1 MRHSP
6 GQMSRPSEKMPPMGK
21 KRVDPGIFKTE
32 RGRYQVIYRDPA
44 GKQRAKHFDRL
55 IDARDFKADIR
66 IKVQRGDYIDP
77 RDAKTP
83 FEDWAKK
90 YLKEKLRLRPRTKEK
105 YNSLLRNHLVPAFGR
120 TPLGWISRDDVQG
133 WVIDLHERG
142 YEPVTIRSHYDLM
155 AAIMRRAVEDA
166 LIPRSPCRSI
176 ELPQVIAS
184 EKRYLTEDEV
194 ERLVDAV
201 EPRYKALVYT
211 AAYLGLR
218 WQEIAGLRRKALDIR
233 PAKLASMRVV
243 TTIER
248 AQGRYRAVEYGKSKA
263 ARRTLKM
270 PEFLRE
276 VLLWHLKAFPS
287 DEWVFPA
294 PEGGF
299 LHYVNFR
306 RRVWNPAVERA
317 GLAPLTFH
325 ELRHTAAAFMIN
337 DGADPLQV
345 KRRMGHED
353 IRTTFDTYG
362 HLFPDREEDLV
373 ATLDARKR
381 RARRN
386 HADYLLTP
394 AKEDAAE
401 VVDLDEKRRS
411 DKDKQLV
418 DQRGVEPLTSPV
430 RGVRSTS

>member
-1 MRHSP
+1 MA
-6 GQMSRPSEKMPPMGK
+6 K
-21 KRVDPGIFKTE
+21 KRVEPGIYKTS

-44 GKQRAKHFDRL
+44 GRQRAKHFGRL

-66 IKVQRGDYIDP
+66 IKVQRGEYTDP

-83 FEDWAKK
+83 FEDWAEK
-90 YLKEKLRLRPRTKEK
+90 YLEEKLRLRPRTKEK
-105 YNSLLRNHLVPAFGR
+105 YESSLRTHLFPVFGEVAVGR
-120 TPLGWISRDDVQG
+120 ITRDDVQA
-133 WVIDLHERG
+133 WVIELHERG
-142 YEPVTIRSHYDLM
+142 YEPETIRGHYDLM
-155 AAIMRRAVEDA
+155 AAIMRRSEEDR
-166 LIPRSPCRSI
+166 LITKSPCRSI
-176 ELPQVIAS
+176 ELPAVIAR
-184 EKRYLTEDEV
+184 EKRYITEDEV
-194 ERLVDAV
+194 ERLVEAV
-201 EPRYKALVYT
+201 EPRYKALAYT

-218 WQEIAGLRRKALDIR
+218 WQEIAGLRRQALDIR
-233 PAKLASMRVV
+233 PGRLASVRVV

-248 AQGRYRAVEYGKSKA
+248 ANGLYRAVEYGKSKA

-270 PEFLRE
+270 PEFLRD
-276 VLLWHLKAFPS
+276 VLRWHLKMFKS
-287 DEWVFPA
+287 DEWVFPG

-299 LHYVNFR
+299 LRYDNFR
-306 RRVWNPAVERA
+306 PRVWNPAVERA

-373 ATLDARKR
+373 AALDARKR
-381 RARRN
+381 RAHEN
-386 HADYLLTP
+386 HVDYLLTLP
-394 AKEDAAE
+394 RDDSAE

-411 DKDKQLV
+411 DPGD
-418 DQRGVEPLTSPV
+418 RACGPE
-430 RGVRSTS
+430 GN